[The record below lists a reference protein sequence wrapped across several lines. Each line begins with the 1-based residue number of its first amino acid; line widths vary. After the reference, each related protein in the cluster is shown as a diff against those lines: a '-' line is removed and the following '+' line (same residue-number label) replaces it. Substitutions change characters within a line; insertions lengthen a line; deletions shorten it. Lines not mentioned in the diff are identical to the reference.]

1 MKDNSH
7 IQNPYLTRQIPTIDM
22 KLFEAEMESQV
33 EQLPDSS
40 NQEVEYFLFGGGE
53 TGRMFL
59 YYKLYRLEYERQLKS
74 Q

>member
-1 MKDNSH
+1 
-7 IQNPYLTRQIPTIDM
+7 M